1 MENPRVIVGAV
12 NDRLAFV
19 RNVEPYVVIQTI
31 YLILS
36 RSVSAET

>member
-1 MENPRVIVGAV
+1 MIVRAV
-12 NDRLAFV
+12 NDRLALV
-19 RNVEPYVVIQTI
+19 RNVERYVVIQTI